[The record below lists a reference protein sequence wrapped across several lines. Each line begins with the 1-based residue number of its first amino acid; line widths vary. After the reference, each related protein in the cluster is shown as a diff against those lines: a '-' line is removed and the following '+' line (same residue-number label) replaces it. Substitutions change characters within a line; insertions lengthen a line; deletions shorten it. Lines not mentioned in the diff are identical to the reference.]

1 MSHSLLVLCCLLLT
15 VGWDY
20 MLKSPLVLES
30 KFYASS
36 ALKLAPISI
45 LSAIQHLPA
54 LDNRQ
59 NCTPHL
65 LVINETNS
73 RQLLTSSVLSDPGT
87 PHLLL
92 SNITQTHK
100 SLSLSFLQPS
110 SPTGLYLQVLGSEG
124 LPHAYSRVKVHADKA
139 HCI

>member
-15 VGWDY
+15 AGWDY
-20 MLKSPLVLES
+20 MLKSSLVLES

-36 ALKLAPISI
+36 ALKIAPISI
-45 LSAIQHLPA
+45 LSAIQHLPT

-65 LVINETNS
+65 LAINETNS
-73 RQLLTSSVLSDPGT
+73 RQLLTSSALSNLGI

-92 SNITQTHK
+92 SNIT
-100 SLSLSFLQPS
+100 
-110 SPTGLYLQVLGSEG
+110 
-124 LPHAYSRVKVHADKA
+124 
-139 HCI
+139 